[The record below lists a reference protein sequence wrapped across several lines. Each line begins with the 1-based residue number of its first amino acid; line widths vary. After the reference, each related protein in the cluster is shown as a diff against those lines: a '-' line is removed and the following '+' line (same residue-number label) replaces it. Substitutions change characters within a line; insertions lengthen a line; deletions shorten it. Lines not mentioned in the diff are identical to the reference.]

1 MDTPNWIRLSL
12 RLLIKRGAQI
22 SRQWFVRPRAAAK
35 GAEVPRR
42 GRPMRLLWVWFLAL
56 LAFPAVH
63 TGSSLPWAANASA
76 PASAAP
82 ETQAT
87 PARRG
92 AKWHGPLA
100 GVIDRLDWVGDRRV
114 HATDLAG
121 KVVIVE
127 FWTFECVN
135 CKRSL
140 PAVHTL
146 ASRYRGSDVQ
156 LIGIHTPE
164 LERERDPAGV
174 AQAVERDSI
183 DYPVALD
190 PDGEAWEAIGNRY
203 WPCFYVLDRNGKVSY
218 QHVGELHQG
227 TPGWD
232 EFVKRVEAARSVA
245 G

>member
-1 MDTPNWIRLSL
+1 
-12 RLLIKRGAQI
+12 
-22 SRQWFVRPRAAAK
+22 
-35 GAEVPRR
+35 
-42 GRPMRLLWVWFLAL
+42 MRLLWVWFLAL

-63 TGSSLPWAANASA
+63 SGSSLPWAANASA
-76 PASAAP
+76 PASAASP
-82 ETQAT
+82 EVSAT
-87 PARRG
+87 PAAAVPAEPSTPAPRRRG
-92 AKWHGPLA
+92 TSWHGPLA

-114 HATDLAG
+114 RGTDLAG

-146 ASRYRGSDVQ
+146 ASRYRGSDVE

-174 AQAVERDSI
+174 AKAVERDSI

-218 QHVGELHQG
+218 QHIGELHQG